1 MHLEYF
7 DGVDFAPVDSIDP
20 EIFFPETRI
29 EEICQSLI
37 VDVLAGKPLL
47 KLVGQEG
54 YGKSIL
60 CRVVEDRLPQ
70 GCRVVMVT
78 GPSGSCEELLLQ
90 IGAVLGG
97 EDGEVE
103 SPDEPELAWLHM
115 LASQGEGGGRL
126 VLIIDEAEKM
136 FAATLE
142 RLLRL
147 VTENA
152 VESNL
157 TLLLV
162 GRPELDERLAQM
174 AAMGTEVHFD
184 ASYQLEPFSESDT
197 RQYLR
202 HRCTVAGMSREHFAE
217 VFTEP
222 VITKILANA
231 QGNPRLINTLAEEA
245 LKNFCAE
252 KSFMVLLDHVE
263 PESEQP
269 TLPRGNRLL
278 EFYELLLDHKRITMA
293 VFAVMVLFLVIGI
306 LLSRSGNGTKTLV
319 TPAVRETAL
328 APNPATIQ
336 ASTTPRLD
344 QRDGEALFR
353 ERLGASASWLAGMY
367 KGGYTIQLMML
378 SSTSA
383 EYSLADTLVQD
394 DYYPLRDQFYILRKL
409 TNPPTFFVFYGVYN
423 SLEAAREARNSMPV
437 FLRKHH
443 PYPLAIGEAMRK
455 IEQ

>member
-1 MHLEYF
+1 MYLEHF
-7 DGVDFAPVDSIDP
+7 QLNAPPFADSLKP
-20 EIFFPETRI
+20 ETFFPENRSL
-29 EEICQSLI
+29 EIGQSLI
-37 VDVLAGKPLL
+37 QDILAGKLLL
-47 KLVGQEG
+47 KLVGRDG
-54 YGKSIL
+54 DGKSLL
-60 CRVVEDRLPQ
+60 CKVLEERLPDSYQ
-70 GCRVVMVT
+70 VVVLQD
-78 GPSGSCEELLLQ
+78 PSGSFEDLLWLM
-90 IGAVLGG
+90 GRALSMEVG
-97 EDGEVE
+97 EIASRESLVE
-103 SPDEPELAWLHM
+103 QGRQLLAGQQ
-115 LASQGEGGGRL
+115 ATGIRR

-142 RLLRL
+142 RLLR
-147 VTENA
+147 TIDDGDGA
-152 VESNL
+152 SNL

-162 GRPELDERLAQM
+162 GRPGLDERLAQM
-174 AAMGTEVHFD
+174 AALGTAVEFD
-184 ASYQLEPFSESDT
+184 VSYQLEPFSESGT

-222 VITKILANA
+222 VITKILATA

-269 TLPRGNRLL
+269 ALSRSSRIL

-293 VFAVMVLFLVIGI
+293 VVAVMVLFLVIGI

-319 TPAVRETAL
+319 PPAARETTLTPSPTANPTSAL
-328 APNPATIQ
+328 
-336 ASTTPRLD
+336 PRRD

-367 KGGYTIQLMML
+367 KGSYTIQLMML

-409 TNPPTFFVFYGVYN
+409 TNPPSFFVFYGVYN